1 MQAQDF
7 YSMKKRFCCGCIA
20 VFTKS
25 IYDNTVIDETN
36 LRRTD
41 NTGRCLPGALTIPDA
56 AFPEYHRLFHIYPME
71 KS

>member
-7 YSMKKRFCCGCIA
+7 YSMKKRFYFGCLA
-20 VFTKS
+20 VFTKN

-41 NTGRCLPGALTIPDA
+41 NTGLCLPGALTIPA
-56 AFPEYHRLFHIYPME
+56 PAFPEYHRIFHIHPME

>member
-7 YSMKKRFCCGCIA
+7 YSMKKRFCCGCLA

-41 NTGRCLPGALTIPDA
+41 NTGTDNTGPCLPGVSSNIPHLSDG
-56 AFPEYHRLFHIYPME
+56 EIIIIHE
-71 KS
+71 E

>member
-41 NTGRCLPGALTIPDA
+41 NTGRCLPGVSSIIPHLSDG
-56 AFPEYHRLFHIYPME
+56 EIIIIHE
-71 KS
+71 K

>member
-7 YSMKKRFCCGCIA
+7 YSMKKRFYFGCLA

-41 NTGRCLPGALTIPDA
+41 NTGLCLPGALTIPA
-56 AFPEYHRLFHIYPME
+56 PAFLEH
-71 KS
+71 